1 MSSLLVKLRML
12 ARALIYGFAF
22 GLILSSYI
30 LSAKGDSVIDLP
42 TQIVTATRTLEDP
55 FTLPYSAEIISPNAF
70 SANSKRTLMDTL
82 QTAPSVLL
90 QRTGYGQVSPFI
102 RGFTGFRTLMLI
114 DGIRLNNSVFRS
126 GPNQYFGTVDSH
138 SVERLELLRGPASV
152 LYGSDAVGGT
162 LNAITY
168 TPALIDSESDKSMEL
183 GGRVSS
189 RISSAEESF
198 GGRAEGEFR
207 TNRMA
212 FSMGASHRDFDDLE
226 GGKDVG
232 TQPGTAYTESAAD
245 AKGLFKLTNKLS
257 TVVAYQ
263 YFEQNNAP
271 RTHATIDGIL
281 WEGLNRGTDIK
292 RDFDQERQLAYI
304 QLIGADL
311 NGFAESAQFSI
322 SWQRQAEVEDRIR
335 SNLRRS
341 LQGFKVD
348 TLGFFGTLTSETPI
362 GSLTYGAEYYHDSVS
377 SNSITYNPDGTV
389 RSIALQGPVADDSSY
404 DIFGVFLQDR
414 LPLGDTF
421 SLMAGARWDYARAK
435 AGVVVAPSATD
446 PSVDSVS
453 SLKDS
458 WNQLTGNLRLSWQP
472 AAQSRH
478 HVYAG
483 VGSSF
488 RAPNLSDLSRLDIA
502 RSGELEVASPNLDP
516 EKFVTFETGWK
527 FNADVLSFEVAYYYT
542 HTEDEIIRT
551 PTGRTID
558 REGSLLNEVAKTNA
572 GNGYIQG
579 AEVSVRWSIT
589 KEWLLSTSLTLQDG
603 KVETYPSTTNPV
615 LIDEPV
621 SRLIPI
627 TINSALR
634 WTPEELPIWSELS
647 LTIADKQDRLSSGD
661 KGDTQ
666 RIPPGGTPGYETL
679 SFYFGW
685 YFIKNSQLT
694 LAVEN
699 IFDEDYRVHG
709 SGINSPGRNFIASVD
724 WRF

>member
-1 MSSLLVKLRML
+1 MKSRTALKLSALSSLSGILLL
-12 ARALIYGFAF
+12 ANQASA
-22 GLILSSYI
+22 SSAQI
-30 LSAKGDSVIDLP
+30 IDLP
-42 TQIVTATRTLEDP
+42 PQLVTATRTLEDP
-55 FTLPYSAEIISPNAF
+55 FTLPYSADIISPNAF

-168 TPALIDSESDKSMEL
+168 TPALLSAESDKSIEL
-183 GGRVSS
+183 GGRISS

-207 TNRMA
+207 TSRMA
-212 FSMGASHRDFDDLE
+212 FSAGASHRDFDDVE

-245 AKGLFKLTNKLS
+245 AKGVFKVTDKLNA
-257 TVVAYQ
+257 VIAYQ

-271 RTHATIDGIL
+271 RTHATVDGIL
-281 WEGLNRGTDIK
+281 WEGLSRSSDIQ
-292 RDFDQERQLAYI
+292 RDFDQERQLAYL
-304 QLIGADL
+304 QLIGTDLDGIAD
-311 NGFAESAQFSI
+311 SAQLSL

-335 SNLRRS
+335 SNGRRS
-341 LQGFKVD
+341 FQGFEAD
-348 TLGFFGTLTSETPI
+348 TIGLFSTLTSETSI
-362 GSLTYGAEYYHDSVS
+362 GSLTYGAEYYHDSVDS
-377 SNSITYNPDGTV
+377 SGITYDDKGAV

-404 DIFGVFLQDR
+404 DLFGVFVQDR
-414 LPLGDTF
+414 LPLSETF
-421 SLMAGARWDYARAK
+421 SLMTGARWDYARTK
-435 AGVVVAPSATD
+435 AGVVVAPSAAD
-446 PSVDSVS
+446 PSVDTVS
-453 SLKDS
+453 SIKDS

-472 AAQSRH
+472 GGQARH
-478 HVYAG
+478 HFYMG
-483 VGSSF
+483 LGSSF
-488 RAPNLSDLSRLDIA
+488 RAPNLSDLSRLDVA
-502 RSGELEVASPNLDP
+502 RSDLLEVASPNLDP

-527 FNADVLSFEVAYYYT
+527 YSADSLSFEVAYYYT
-542 HTEDEIIRT
+542 HTEDEIVIT
-551 PTGRTID
+551 PTGRIID
-558 REGSLLNEVAKTNA
+558 RQGSILKEVAKTNA
-572 GNGYIQG
+572 GNGHVQG
-579 AEVSVRWSIT
+579 AELSVRWSIT
-589 KEWLLSTSLTLQDG
+589 KEFLLSTSLTLQDG
-603 KVETYPSTTNPV
+603 KVETYSSTSNPV
-615 LIDEPV
+615 LTDEPV

-627 TINSALR
+627 TVNSSIR
-634 WTPEELPIWSELS
+634 WNPENLPIWSELS
-647 LTIADKQDRLSSGD
+647 ITVAEKQDRLSSGD
-661 KGDTQ
+661 RGDNQ
-666 RIPPGGTPGYETL
+666 RIPPGGTPGYETFN
-679 SFYFGW
+679 FYLGW
-685 YFIKNSQLT
+685 YFTGNSQLT